1 MMIKVLKKIVFSII
15 LLYSFNVIAVKFGMI
30 VPINYITLLLLTILD
45 VPAMIMLVFSLIIY
59 F

>member
-1 MMIKVLKKIVFSII
+1 MIKVLKKIVFSII